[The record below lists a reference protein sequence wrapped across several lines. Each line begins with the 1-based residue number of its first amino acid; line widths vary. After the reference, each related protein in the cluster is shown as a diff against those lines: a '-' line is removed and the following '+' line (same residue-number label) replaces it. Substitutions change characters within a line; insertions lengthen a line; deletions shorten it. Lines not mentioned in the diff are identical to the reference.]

1 MTNMQNIRK
10 LKKGFTLV
18 ELLVVIAIIGILST
32 VVVANMNSARIKARD
47 TKRVSDLLQIKLAL
61 EMYAD
66 VNNNHYPTAITSANL
81 GAYLSTMP
89 KDPSTG
95 SDYKYA
101 YYPSTNPTF
110 YHLGAILEN
119 PNSNLFADDKDCN
132 STTGAGCPSI
142 NAYTSGFNGTGDTT
156 NKIYDIT
163 N

>member
-1 MTNMQNIRK
+1 MIN
-10 LKKGFTLV
+10 KKGFTLV

-32 VVVANMNSARIKARD
+32 VVMANLNSAKVKARD

-66 VNNNHYPTAITSANL
+66 VNNNHYPAAETIDDL
-81 GAYLSTMP
+81 GSSLSSYLSTMP
-89 KDPSTG
+89 KDPIS
-95 SDYKYA
+95 SQSYKYA

-110 YHLGAILEN
+110 YHLGATLEN
-119 PNSNLFADDKDCN
+119 SSSNLFSDDKDCN
-132 STTGAGCPSI
+132 STTGAGCPSA
-142 NAYTSGFNGTGDTT
+142 NAYKNGFNGTNDST